1 MARSSRADRGGRG
14 AEQDR
19 LSSLGL
25 GMIGSHEHPEVHA
38 EAVRIARRLHAARQK
53 VIGFIPA
60 TPRVAVPPAALQIG
74 SALVELT
81 GATVAFVDAN
91 MRYPALSAIAS
102 STAEGG
108 ERGAK
113 GAVPAP
119 TAEAVASALRDTPAL
134 NAAEADASAPRDP
147 LAELRRGSLFK
158 TRWLRGSLAVLT
170 PPKAERAGQ
179 AVPQL
184 ASLLLDGIDLFE
196 YVLVDLTGFDVL
208 GEHGS
213 AAACMDAVVLVGRAH
228 RTREKD
234 LLRFLNEMPSSR
246 FLGVLLL
253 G

>member
-1 MARSSRADRGGRG
+1 M
-14 AEQDR
+14 
-19 LSSLGL
+19 
-25 GMIGSHEHPEVHA
+25 HA

-60 TPRVAVPPAALQIG
+60 TPRVAVPPAALHIG

-91 MRYPALSAIAS
+91 MRYPALSEIAS
-102 STAEGG
+102 FTADGG
-108 ERGAK
+108 GRRAQ

-119 TAEAVASALRDTPAL
+119 NAEAEADASA
-134 NAAEADASAPRDP
+134 EDASAPRDP

-170 PPKAERAGQ
+170 PPKAERAGE

-234 LLRFLNEMPSSR
+234 LLRFLREMPSSR

>member
-1 MARSSRADRGGRG
+1 MTRPARGDRGRGRG
-14 AEQDR
+14 SGGGAGGDAGDG

-25 GMIGSHEHPEVHA
+25 GLLDTHEHPEVHA

-60 TPRVAVPPAALQIG
+60 TQRVAVPPAALQIG

-102 STAEGG
+102 YTAGGG
-108 ERGAK
+108 EPRAK
-113 GAVPAP
+113 GARPAP
-119 TAEAVASALRDTPAL
+119 
-134 NAAEADASAPRDP
+134 NAEADASAEDADAPRDP

-158 TRWLRGSLAVLT
+158 TRWLQGSLAVLT
-170 PPKAERAGQ
+170 PPGAERAGE

-184 ASLLLDGIDLFE
+184 ASLLLDGIELFE

-234 LLRFLNEMPSSR
+234 LLRFLSEMPSSR

>member
-1 MARSSRADRGGRG
+1 MDHGDDPRTGDG
-14 AEQDR
+14 DR
-19 LSSLGL
+19 LAALGL
-25 GMIGSHEHPEVHA
+25 GLIGSQEHSEAHA
-38 EAVRIARRLHAARQK
+38 EAVRIARRLHAAHQK

-91 MRYPALSAIAS
+91 MRYPALSAIAGLPAPDPDS
-102 STAEGG
+102 GDPDGGDPDDPRRPGG
-108 ERGAK
+108 E
-113 GAVPAP
+113 
-119 TAEAVASALRDTPAL
+119 
-134 NAAEADASAPRDP
+134 
-147 LAELRRGSLFK
+147 SLFL

-170 PPKAERAGQ
+170 PRGAERAGE

-184 ASLLLDGIDLFE
+184 ARLLLDGVDLFE

-234 LLRFLNEMPSSR
+234 LLRFLNEMPQSR
-246 FLGVLLL
+246 FLGVLLV